1 MALTKKQ
8 AVDVFDQLD
17 KNADGQCTIVEI
29 KRGLQ
34 AFCHDFYGD
43 KSDAY
48 FAVSCL
54 QDVSFPFVHL
64 AGMRKTRLSGF
75 QLQKQ
80 DKEMSESD
88 KHILV
93 NVLTTAIVK
102 ASDSM
107 TPST

>member
-8 AVDVFDQLD
+8 AADVFDQLD

-54 QDVSFPFVHL
+54 PVVSFPFVHL
-64 AGMRKTRLSGF
+64 AGMTKTCI
-75 QLQKQ
+75 
-80 DKEMSESD
+80 SD
-88 KHILV
+88 FSV
-93 NVLTTAIVK
+93 AE
-102 ASDSM
+102 AR
-107 TPST
+107 